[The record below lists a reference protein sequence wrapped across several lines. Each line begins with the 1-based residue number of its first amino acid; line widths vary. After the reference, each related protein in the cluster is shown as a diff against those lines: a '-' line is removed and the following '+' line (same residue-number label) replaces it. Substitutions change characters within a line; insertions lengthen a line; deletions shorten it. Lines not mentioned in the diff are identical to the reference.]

1 MQARSGAV
9 FTSDVHL
16 WLTALVVT
24 VTILLWASARLPEFI
39 TALLFF
45 AAAMLLHI
53 APAASVFGGFASSAF
68 WLVLSG
74 FILGVAI
81 RKVGLADRLAHVLA
95 PRLSAS
101 WPRMVGGTIIISYLL
116 AFIMPSN
123 MGRIA
128 LLMPVVGALA
138 KQAGLKEGSRG
149 WVGLALAVGFGT
161 FQLSA
166 SILPANV
173 PNLVMSGA
181 AETAYHL
188 HLGYMPWLFLQAP
201 VVGLLKGAIL
211 TLCICWLFPA
221 RPQTVTRGAP
231 LPTLSREEWRLII
244 LLLLTLILWMTDSQ
258 HGISPAWIG
267 LCAAC
272 FCLLPRVGFIS
283 SEAFASGVNFR
294 TCLYVAAILG
304 VTAVVV
310 DSGLGHLIA
319 QGLLRITPLDPAT
332 PFVNFV
338 SLSALTSALNFVVT
352 ANGVPAMFTPMAQ
365 SFADASGFPLGSVIM
380 LQVLAY
386 ATPLLPY
393 QASPIVLAM
402 ALGNVSAR
410 DGLRLCLLV
419 ALIGL
424 VLLLPLYYG
433 WFLLLGYL

>member
-1 MQARSGAV
+1 ML
-9 FTSDVHL
+9 TSDVHL

-53 APAASVFGGFASSAF
+53 APAASVFGGFSSSAF

-81 RKVGLADRLAHVLA
+81 RKAGLADRLAHALA
-95 PRLSAS
+95 PRLTGS
-101 WPRMVGGTIIISYLL
+101 WPRMVAGTLAISYLL
-116 AFIMPSN
+116 AFVMPSN

-128 LLMPVVGALA
+128 LLMPVIGALA
-138 KQAGLKEGSRG
+138 KQAGIQEGSRG

-201 VVGLLKGAIL
+201 VVGLLKAGIL
-211 TLCICWLFPA
+211 MLSICWLFPA
-221 RPQTVTRGAP
+221 RPARLTRGPA
-231 LPTLSREEWRLII
+231 LPPLSREEWRLVI
-244 LLLLTLILWMTDSQ
+244 LLLLTLLLWMTDSQ

-267 LCAAC
+267 LGAAC
-272 FCLLPRVGFIS
+272 FCLLPRVGFIN
-283 SEAFASGVNFR
+283 SEAFANGVNFR

-310 DSGLGHLIA
+310 DSGLGNLIA

-332 PFVNFV
+332 PFTNFI

-365 SFADASGFPLGSVIM
+365 SFATAAGFPLNSVIM

-402 ALGNVSAR
+402 GLGNVSPR
-410 DGLRLCLLV
+410 DGLKLCLLV
-419 ALIGL
+419 ALASL
-424 VLLLPLYYG
+424 PLLPLYYG
-433 WFLLLGYL
+433 WFRLLGYL

>member
-1 MQARSGAV
+1 M
-9 FTSDVHL
+9 FTSDPHL
-16 WLTALVVT
+16 WLTTLVVAA
-24 VTILLWASARLPEFI
+24 TILLWASARLPEFI

-81 RKVGLADRLAHVLA
+81 RKVGLADRLAYRLA
-95 PRLSAS
+95 PHLSGS
-101 WPRMVGGTIIISYLL
+101 WPRMVGGVIVISYLL
-116 AFIMPSN
+116 AFVMPSN

-138 KQAGLKEGSRG
+138 KRAGIKEGSRG
-149 WVGLALAVGFGT
+149 WIGLALAVGFGT

-173 PNLVMSGA
+173 PNLVLTGA
-181 AETAYHL
+181 AETAYGMHP
-188 HLGYMPWLFLQAP
+188 GYLPWLFLQAP
-201 VVGLLKGAIL
+201 VVGLLKGALL
-211 TLCICWLFPA
+211 TLCICRLFPA
-221 RPQTVTRGAP
+221 RPAAVIRADATTP
-231 LPTLSREEWRLII
+231 ISREERRLMA
-244 LLLLTLILWMTDSQ
+244 LLLVTLLLWMTDSL
-258 HGISPAWIG
+258 HGVSPAWVG
-267 LCAAC
+267 LCTAC
-272 FCLLPRVGFIS
+272 FCLLPRVGFVS

-310 DSGLGHLIA
+310 DSGLGDLIA
-319 QGLLRITPLDPAT
+319 RGLLRVTPLDPAT
-332 PFVNFV
+332 PFANFL
-338 SLSALTSALNFVVT
+338 SLSAITGLLNFVVT

-365 SFADASGFPLGSVIM
+365 SFADASGFPLASVIM

-393 QASPIVLAM
+393 QASPVVLAM
-402 ALGNVSAR
+402 ALGNVPAR
-410 DGLRLCLLV
+410 DGLRLCLSV
-419 ALIGL
+419 ALIS
-424 VLLLPLYYG
+424 LLLLFPLYYG
-433 WFLLLGYL
+433 WFCLLGYL

>member
-1 MQARSGAV
+1 LL
-9 FTSDVHL
+9 SDSHL
-16 WLTALVVT
+16 WLTTLVVT

-81 RKVGLADRLAHVLA
+81 RKVGLADRLAHLLA
-95 PRLSAS
+95 PVLSGS
-101 WPRMVGGTIIISYLL
+101 WPQMVAGVIVISYLL
-116 AFIMPSN
+116 AFVMPSN

-128 LLMPVVGALA
+128 LLMPIVGALA
-138 KQAGLKEGSRG
+138 QRAGIKEGSRG
-149 WVGLALAVGFGT
+149 WIGLALAVGFGT

-173 PNLVMSGA
+173 PNLVLTGA

-188 HLGYMPWLFLQAP
+188 HPGYMPWLFLQAP
-201 VVGLLKGAIL
+201 VVGLLKGVVL
-211 TLCICWLFPA
+211 TLAICWLFPA
-221 RPQTVTRGAP
+221 RPDAVARGVA
-231 LPTLSREEWRLII
+231 LPSLSREEWRLLI
-244 LLLLTLILWMTDSQ
+244 LLLLTLLLWMTDSQ

-272 FCLLPRVGFIS
+272 FCLLPRVGFVS
-283 SEAFASGVNFR
+283 SDAFASGVNFR

-310 DSGLGHLIA
+310 DSGLGRMIA
-319 QGLLRITPLDPAT
+319 EGLLRITPLDPAT
-332 PFVNFV
+332 PFTNFI
-338 SLSALTSALNFVVT
+338 SLSAITTALNFVVT

-365 SFADASGFPLGSVIM
+365 SFATASGFPVASVVM

-402 ALGNVSAR
+402 GLGRVPAR
-410 DGLRLCLLV
+410 EGMKLCLLV
-419 ALIGL
+419 ALVSVL
-424 VLLLPLYYG
+424 LLLPLYYG
-433 WFLLLGYL
+433 WFLLLGWL